1 MKRNNMKLGTK
12 IWLINQILL
21 GIIALVLVYHT
32 QFYFLIAGSIFMGIS
47 IFVGMKIK

>member
-32 QFYFLIAGSIFMGIS
+32 QFIAGSIFMGIS